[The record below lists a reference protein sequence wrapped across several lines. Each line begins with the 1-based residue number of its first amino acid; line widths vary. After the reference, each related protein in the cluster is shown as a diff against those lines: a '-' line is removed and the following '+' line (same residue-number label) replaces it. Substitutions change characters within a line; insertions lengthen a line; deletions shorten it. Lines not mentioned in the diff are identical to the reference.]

1 MRVAVVGGGGRE
13 HAIAWH
19 CARQKEVEKV
29 YAVPG
34 NPGAAMEAKVECVP
48 ADVKDHKALVSALR
62 KLGVDL
68 VLVGP
73 EAPLVDGLMDDCRD
87 AGLTCLGP
95 SRAAAALEGSKHSM
109 KRFCSD
115 HGIATADWH
124 SFTSAKEALRHLR
137 QAPLPLV
144 VKADGLAAGKGVVV
158 AHDRETAIAAA
169 ESMLSGERHGEAGK
183 RVVVES
189 FLQGQEASFIVLT
202 DGKNMVELAAAQD
215 HKARD
220 DGDAGPNTGGMGAY
234 SPTPLITEGL
244 KATVMEK
251 IMRPAVRA
259 MAEAGA
265 PYQGFLYAGLMIMPD
280 GEPMLLEF
288 NCRLGDPET
297 QVILP
302 RLQDNLAELCHQ
314 AATGSLRER
323 PLRWSKRHALGVVL
337 ASPGYPDNPRT
348 GDRIEG
354 DVKTNSEDVLI
365 FHAGTK
371 DAGDGLVTAGGRV
384 MCVTALADDI
394 GGAHAKAY
402 QAAERISWPGMV
414 LRRDIAHRAMRA

>member
-1 MRVAVVGGGGRE
+1 M
-13 HAIAWH
+13 AWH
-19 CARQKEVEKV
+19 CAKQGEVEKV
-29 YAVPG
+29 YAIPG
-34 NPGAAMEAKVECVP
+34 NPGAAMERNVECMP
-48 ADVKDHKALVSALR
+48 ADLKDHKALVSTLR
-62 KLGVDL
+62 NLAVDL

-95 SRAAAALEGSKHSM
+95 SRAAAVLEGSKYSM
-109 KRFCSD
+109 KQFCSD

-124 SFTSAKEALRHLR
+124 SFVSTREVLRHLQ

-158 AHDRETAIAAA
+158 AYDRETAIAAA

-189 FLQGQEASFIVLT
+189 CLQGQEASFIVLT
-202 DGKNMVELAAAQD
+202 DGENIVELDAAQD

-220 DGDAGPNTGGMGAY
+220 DGDKGPNTGGMGAY
-234 SPTPLITEGL
+234 SPTPFITDKL
-244 KATVMEK
+244 SAAVMKK
-251 IMRPAVRA
+251 IMRPTVRA
-259 MAEAGA
+259 MAKAGT

-302 RLQDNLAELCHQ
+302 RLQDNLAMLCHQ
-314 AATGSLRER
+314 AATGSLQEK
-323 PLRWSKRHALGVVL
+323 PLRWSDKCTLGVVL
-337 ASPGYPDNPRT
+337 AVHGYPDNPHT

-354 DVKTNSEDVLI
+354 NVRTNSEDVLI

-371 DAGDGLVTAGGRV
+371 DTGNGLVTAGGRV

-394 GGAHAKAY
+394 GSAHAKAY
-402 QAAERISWPGMV
+402 QAVERIRWPGMV
-414 LRRDIAHRAMRA
+414 LRRDIAHRAMQA